1 MRASPPSHSPLRVAR
16 LARGAAVQLGG
27 KLVGRGAGFLAQMV
41 VARVLG
47 TAAYGLFGIGWTVL
61 QLVGLVASLGLDH
74 GAVLH
79 ASRRLEDGPGP
90 AAAVLRR
97 ALILTSI
104 SGAALGLTLA
114 LSSPFLARHAFSK
127 PELTPVLLAFSAG
140 VVLVAGTRVAA
151 AGTRVSQRMGY
162 STLAEDLVLP
172 FTHLGLLVVL
182 LALGWRLLAA
192 VAAPLVAYAVAF
204 AVALASLRVL
214 FPASGAGSGRSEAP
228 ADPSTGRLLAFSVTA
243 SLSGVLGLLTLWAD
257 RLLVGSLLGKADTGI
272 YMAAS
277 QISLLFA
284 VVLSAFNTVFAPMI
298 AELHGKGERRELE
311 SLYRISTKWGLYVTA
326 PFFLV
331 ILAFPTGL
339 LALLGEGYGS
349 GALPLTL
356 LAGGQMINLA
366 TGAVGMIL
374 VMSGRQNRLLALS
387 ALTLALNVILNLL
400 WIPRFGLPGA
410 ALATTVSLAALF
422 STALFAVRRAPGVWP
437 YDRRYLKG
445 ALAAL
450 VAGGVL
456 LALRL
461 GFPEPGAVHLALAL
475 LAAYGVFAGV
485 IAVQGLDREDRELAA
500 RVLARTRGRSVREE
514 GDGG

>member
-1 MRASPPSHSPLRVAR
+1 M
-16 LARGAAVQLGG
+16 QLGG
-27 KLVGRGAGFLAQMV
+27 KLTGRGAGFLAQMV

-47 TAAYGLFGIGWTVL
+47 TAAYGLFGIGWTVF

-74 GAVLH
+74 GAVLY
-79 ASRRLEDGPGP
+79 ASRRMEEGPGA

-97 ALILTSI
+97 ALVLTLL
-104 SGAALGLTLA
+104 SGAALGLILA
-114 LSSPFLARHAFSK
+114 LSAPFLARHAFSK

-172 FTHLGLLVVL
+172 FTHLGLLTVL

-192 VAAPLVAYAVAF
+192 VAAPLVAYTVAF
-204 AVALASLRVL
+204 GVALASLRLL
-214 FPASGAGSGRSEAP
+214 FPAPTTGADRREESV
-228 ADPSTGRLLAFSVTA
+228 DPPTGRLLAFSVTA

-277 QISLLFA
+277 QISLLFT

-298 AELHGKGERRELE
+298 AELYGKGERRELE

-326 PFFLV
+326 PLFLL
-331 ILAFPTGL
+331 ILAFPTEL
-339 LALLGEGYGS
+339 LSLLGEGYGD

-356 LAGGQMINLA
+356 LAGGQMVNLA

-387 ALTLALNVILNLL
+387 ALTLALNVVLNLL

-410 ALATTVSLAALF
+410 ALATAVSLAALF
-422 STALFAVRRAPGVWP
+422 STALLAVRRAPGVWP

-445 ALAAL
+445 GLAAL
-450 VAGGVL
+450 ATGAVL
-456 LALRL
+456 LVLRL
-461 GFPEPGAVHLALAL
+461 AVPGAGLVHIAFALP
-475 LAAYGVFAGV
+475 AAYGVFAGV
-485 IAVQGLDREDRELAA
+485 LAAQGLDREDGELAA
-500 RVLARTRGRSVREE
+500 RLLDRLKTRSARE
-514 GDGG
+514 GGDDG